1 MDYQVLFNGA
11 VVLASFFGGWTLNT
25 ITKSIER
32 LDNDVRAMPV
42 NYVARIDYREDI
54 RELKDIMNKVFDRLE
69 NKVDKWS
76 LRQWLLLLPHGQLL
90 PV

>member
-11 VVLASFFGGWTLNT
+11 VVLASFFGGWTLNS
-25 ITKSIER
+25 ITRSIER
-32 LDNDVRAMPV
+32 LDADVRAMPV

-69 NKVDKWS
+69 TKVDK
-76 LRQWLLLLPHGQLL
+76 
-90 PV
+90 

>member
-11 VVLASFFGGWTLNT
+11 VVVASFFGGWTLNT

-32 LDNDVRAMPV
+32 LDQDVRSMPM
-42 NYVARIDYREDI
+42 NYVGRVDYREDI

-69 NKVDKWS
+69 NKVDK
-76 LRQWLLLLPHGQLL
+76 
-90 PV
+90 

>member
-11 VVLASFFGGWTLNT
+11 VIIASFFGGWTLNS

-32 LDNDVRAMPV
+32 LDIDVRALPL

-54 RELKDIMNKVFDRLE
+54 RELKDIMNKVFERLE
-69 NKVDKWS
+69 NKADK
-76 LRQWLLLLPHGQLL
+76 
-90 PV
+90 

>member
-11 VVLASFFGGWTLNT
+11 VVVASFFGGWTLNT

-32 LDNDVRAMPV
+32 LDTDVRALPI

-69 NKVDKWS
+69 NKVDK
-76 LRQWLLLLPHGQLL
+76 
-90 PV
+90 

>member
-11 VVLASFFGGWTLNT
+11 VVVASFFGGWTLNT

-32 LDNDVRAMPV
+32 LDTDVRALPI

-54 RELKDIMNKVFDRLE
+54 RELKEIMNKVFDRLE
-69 NKVDKWS
+69 NKVDK
-76 LRQWLLLLPHGQLL
+76 
-90 PV
+90 

>member
-11 VVLASFFGGWTLNT
+11 VVLASFFGGWTLNS

-32 LDNDVRAMPV
+32 LDSDVRAMPT

-69 NKVDKWS
+69 NKVDK
-76 LRQWLLLLPHGQLL
+76 
-90 PV
+90 

>member
-32 LDNDVRAMPV
+32 LDNDVRAMPT

-54 RELKDIMNKVFDRLE
+54 RELKEIMNKVFDRLD
-69 NKVDKWS
+69 NKVDK
-76 LRQWLLLLPHGQLL
+76 
-90 PV
+90 